1 MLRAVLL
8 HNTASMSSRL
18 IFAFALS
25 LALHGGLLLPDALQ
39 RLTVAPPPAVLQATL
54 RLPPK
59 PEAEPPLAEPLLKNT
74 LDREEK
80 PPVVKPPSPPRP
92 PEKPAVK
99 ARPSVKSET
108 KRVVRIAQRKLS
120 EYVFYPEAAR
130 QRGIEGTVGLLIIL
144 AADGAVEDVRIV
156 ASSGYPILDNAAAK
170 GAWAIQKLPG
180 ATARELP
187 LDYTFRLIP

>member
-8 HNTASMSSRL
+8 HNTAFMSSRL

-25 LALHGGLLLPDALQ
+25 LALHGGLLLPDAPQ
-39 RLTVAPPPAVLQATL
+39 RLTAAPPPAELQAIL

-59 PEAEPPLAEPLLKNT
+59 PEAKAPIAEPLLKNT
-74 LDREEK
+74 LDREETSK
-80 PPVVKPPSPPRP
+80 AVKAPSPPRP
-92 PEKPAVK
+92 PEKPAAK
-99 ARPSVKSET
+99 TRPSVKSET
-108 KRVVRIAQRKLS
+108 KREVRIAQRKLS

-144 AADGAVEDVRIV
+144 AANGAVEDVRIV

-170 GAWAIQKLPG
+170 GAWAIQRLPG
-180 ATARELP
+180 RTTRELP
-187 LDYTFRLIP
+187 LGYTFRLIP